1 MRFLILSVALLLAPA
16 GAIAGNGTDLLAAQ
30 RQHYRAAKAALE
42 RGDPQPLLRARTL
55 LADYPLYPYLELAQ
69 LRRRLPAMP
78 QAEVEHFLER
88 HGNGLPAAR
97 LRAAW
102 LPLLAAHER
111 WPEFLRHYVEDPA
124 NTERRCD
131 HAWALL
137 QTGASVEADRRTA
150 QIWATPRSLPRAC
163 DRLFQAWYARG
174 NPAPARR
181 GSA

>member
-16 GAIAGNGTDLLAAQ
+16 GAIAGNGTD
-30 RQHYRAAKAALE
+30 
-42 RGDPQPLLRARTL
+42 
-55 LADYPLYPYLELAQ
+55 
-69 LRRRLPAMP
+69 
-78 QAEVEHFLER
+78 
-88 HGNGLPAAR
+88 
-97 LRAAW
+97 
-102 LPLLAAHER
+102 LLAAHER